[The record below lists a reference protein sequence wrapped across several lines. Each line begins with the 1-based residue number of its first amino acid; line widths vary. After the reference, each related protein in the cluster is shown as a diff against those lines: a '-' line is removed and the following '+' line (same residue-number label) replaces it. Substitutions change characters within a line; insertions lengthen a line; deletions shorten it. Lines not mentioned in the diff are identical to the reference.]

1 MTTTNPARRVRQ
13 IRNINRRLCYLL
25 TIYLV
30 CGIERG
36 LYDKAFGIYMIAVCA
51 LCALAADVIC
61 RRSPR
66 AVAEIVETLTRG
78 KKASKQEKGTL
89 L

>member
-1 MTTTNPARRVRQ
+1 MVKPTRRVRQ

-36 LYDKAFGIYMIAVCA
+36 LYDKPFGIYMIAVCA
-51 LCALAADVIC
+51 ACALIADIIC
-61 RRSPR
+61 RRCPKR
-66 AVAEIVETLTRG
+66 VAEIVDVVTKG
-78 KKASKQEKGTL
+78 KKK
-89 L
+89 